1 MATTIYVKENGTW
14 RQYSKVYAK
23 VNGSWIEQ
31 TDLSNV
37 FNINTKY
44 IRLEGPAEEYVE
56 YPEMEMGD
64 ISRTGVLSD
73 SDTYCRTKDFV
84 YVNGKT
90 RLILTNSKDVV
101 TRLLCYDENKN
112 FMQNW
117 NEGYSYA
124 HVQDGHRANLP
135 SGCYY
140 VKCRF
145 KSSTV
150 SPLKIEY
157 Y

>member
-1 MATTIYVKENGTW
+1 MATTIYVKQNGTW
-14 RQYSKVYAK
+14 KQYSKVYLK

-31 TDLSNV
+31 TNLSNV

-44 IRLEGPAEEYVE
+44 IRLESPAEEYVE

-64 ISRTGVLSD
+64 ISRAGELRD
-73 SDTYCRTKDFV
+73 SDTYCRTKDYV

-90 RLILTNSKDVV
+90 LLIISNFKDVV
-101 TRLLCYDENKN
+101 TRLICYDEDKN
-112 FMQNW
+112 IIQNW

-124 HVQDGHRANLP
+124 HVRDGYRANLP

-140 VKCRF
+140 IKCRF
-145 KSSTV
+145 ESSTV